1 MTEALIVQNRIG
13 QEMTP
18 DARSQAATGLVD
30 LVRSDR
36 QAIGQ
41 SQPLADPKLRVRQ
54 AILHGP
60 VLATMLKLAWPTI
73 VVLLA
78 QVAVGVA
85 ETFYVSFLGT
95 SALAGVALIFPIL
108 MLMTMMSNGAVGG
121 GVASA
126 MARAIGA
133 NRKDDVDA
141 LALHA
146 LVIAVFFGLV
156 FTAVTL
162 LFGRAIYA
170 ALGGSGAVLDA
181 ALTYSEFVFAGAVP
195 SWIVS
200 LLAGALRGAGDVRIP
215 AIVTLASAA
224 VLVVLSPAL
233 IFGFGPLPR
242 LGIAGAGLAVSAFN
256 VLAAIV
262 LIRYMSLSTGTP
274 VLRRARLE
282 SRLFRDMLGVGLL
295 SAVGTA
301 QFNLTVLLVT
311 GAVGMF
317 GADALAGYGIA
328 SRLDYLLIPL
338 LFGLGTAVVTMV
350 GTNIGAGAVAR
361 ARRIAWTG
369 ALLAAVVTE
378 AIGCLVALFPT
389 AWLGL
394 FSNNANVLATGT
406 TYLQIV
412 GPSYGAVG
420 LGLLLYFAGQ
430 GAGHVLWP
438 VLSGTVRL
446 MIAAVLGWIAVAWF
460 GFGQAALFALVAAAA
475 LAFGGLVA
483 LATRLQS
490 WGDR

>member
-18 DARSQAATGLVD
+18 DARSQAAASVVD
-30 LVRSDR
+30 LVRSDQ

-41 SQPLADPKLRVRQ
+41 SQPLAVPKLRVRQ

-95 SALAGVALIFPIL
+95 SALAGVALVFPIL

-126 MARAIGA
+126 MARAIGSD
-133 NRKDDVDA
+133 RKDDVDA

-446 MIAAVLGWIAVAWF
+446 LIAAVLGWITVAWF

-483 LATRLQS
+483 LAT
-490 WGDR
+490 